1 MRRQYLCKK
10 KPDLL
15 CFLKSTS
22 VQLHVLSFVT
32 FSILPVKCHNYLMS
46 WEPMVSSLKGGWD
59 RSYNTHWCW
68 RTSLNQFFLNIVS
81 FVMRFMSGMVN
92 NFIFIIRVLC
102 DCVLN
107 NGVHSMFTPI
117 GHGVLG
123 ATHAVVD
130 RPTQLI
136 CISDIYLF
144 VNRQIQKT

>member
-1 MRRQYLCKK
+1 MRL
-10 KPDLL
+10 
-15 CFLKSTS
+15 
-22 VQLHVLSFVT
+22 
-32 FSILPVKCHNYLMS
+32 
-46 WEPMVSSLKGGWD
+46 
-59 RSYNTHWCW
+59 
-68 RTSLNQFFLNIVS
+68 
-81 FVMRFMSGMVN
+81 MSGMVN